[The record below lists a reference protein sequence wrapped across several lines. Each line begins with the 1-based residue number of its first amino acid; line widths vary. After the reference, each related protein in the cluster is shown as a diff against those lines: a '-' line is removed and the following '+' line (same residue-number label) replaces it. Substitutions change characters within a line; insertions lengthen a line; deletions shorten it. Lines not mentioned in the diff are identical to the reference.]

1 MLRNIFLAI
10 VWLNQKHMQNR
21 YGEFSEAVL
30 TKWYANY
37 NIYELFK
44 QLPEAKKNEVA
55 WFIACGDD
63 DALSVNN
70 MNNLLP

>member
-21 YGEFSEAVL
+21 YGEFSEVVL

-55 WFIACGDD
+55 WFIACEDD